1 MIVFSNSKS
10 YELTAIDKIME
21 NNSLLL
27 RDIFRRY
34 MNILYST
41 IIVINKFEIDGISF
55 NFNKSEMFEKTLV
68 WQEFKENIDA
78 SELKYFEE
86 IHNIKNKH

>member
-55 NFNKSEMFEKTLV
+55 NFNKSEMFEKTFSCPPGTGLPRHPAAYPL
-68 WQEFKENIDA
+68 ENA
-78 SELKYFEE
+78 
-86 IHNIKNKH
+86 